1 MIKVHPVVCYD
12 FLQGKEFCMGTVIVL
27 VVLGILIGLSVRT
40 MVKDHRNGRSCSC
53 GCDGCTGCSQGRKD
67 HES

>member
-1 MIKVHPVVCYD
+1 
-12 FLQGKEFCMGTVIVL
+12 MGTVIVL
-27 VVLGILIGLSVRT
+27 IVLGILVGLSVRT

-53 GCDGCTGCSQGRKD
+53 GCDGCTGCSYGRKD